1 MAEAEDRIRM
11 CLARVERCHARAVS
25 TPHETAK
32 KELLLIEAEWRTLA
46 REIKDIERSR
56 KFVADAESSMRR
68 RYEAALFSTALSATI
83 SRGRGDEPAALVGV
97 VQRDTQHLRFEAV
110 RVAIDNEAVAGFG
123 LESHILDRP
132 HEAKAVDIE
141 DLAPMGVHPPLRIR
155 S

>member
-56 KFVADAESSMRR
+56 VQNPPSGYDADFPLDGFRR
-68 RYEAALFSTALSATI
+68 AHR
-83 SRGRGDEPAALVGV
+83 V
-97 VQRDTQHLRFEAV
+97 LRQICLGE
-110 RVAIDNEAVAGFG
+110 R
-123 LESHILDRP
+123 RP
-132 HEAKAVDIE
+132 
-141 DLAPMGVHPPLRIR
+141 R
-155 S
+155 